1 MAPSQFW
8 SIHYRTLDAH
18 QCLRVVEGVWRIERP
33 YFFPTILCLYFYD
46 IKNMESRIL
55 RRNNINRIC
64 SSQEYFCRLRLYR
77 ATDAIIYFSFA
88 FYIPTFYFWRK
99 IVETSFAF
107 VEEKAFFKHKWVWT
121 IGYQWWTLALDKLL
135 FICFCSWF
143 CPALIVFQ
151 RVEDTWPLV
160 AGQLLAYSFLAFP
173 LVLFCWT
180 LQPSLR
186 GGILWEWSR
195 ATGCIFWGR

>member
-1 MAPSQFW
+1 M
-8 SIHYRTLDAH
+8 
-18 QCLRVVEGVWRIERP
+18 
-33 YFFPTILCLYFYD
+33 
-46 IKNMESRIL
+46 
-55 RRNNINRIC
+55 
-64 SSQEYFCRLRLYR
+64 LRLYR

-88 FYIPTFYFWRK
+88 FYIPTFFFWRK

-121 IGYQWWTLALDKLL
+121 IGYQWWTLALDKPL
-135 FICFCSWF
+135 FFCFCSWF

-195 ATGCIFWGR
+195 APVASFEVDGAKQVLFIHSIAAFISLPFPTRRHIWATKLILSQSILYKSFSSSPMS

>member
-1 MAPSQFW
+1 
-8 SIHYRTLDAH
+8 
-18 QCLRVVEGVWRIERP
+18 
-33 YFFPTILCLYFYD
+33 
-46 IKNMESRIL
+46 MESRIL

-99 IVETSFAF
+99 VVETSFAF
-107 VEEKAFFKHKWVWT
+107 VEEKPFSNTKGFGLSDINDEPGIGQASSSFVFAAGSVQLWWFFR
-121 IGYQWWTLALDKLL
+121 G
-135 FICFCSWF
+135 
-143 CPALIVFQ
+143 
-151 RVEDTWPLV
+151 VEDTWPLM

-186 GGILWEWSR
+186 GDVLWEWSGPPAASFEVDR
-195 ATGCIFWGR
+195 AKQVLFIHSIAAFISLPFSTRRHIWATKLILSQSILYKSFSSSPMS